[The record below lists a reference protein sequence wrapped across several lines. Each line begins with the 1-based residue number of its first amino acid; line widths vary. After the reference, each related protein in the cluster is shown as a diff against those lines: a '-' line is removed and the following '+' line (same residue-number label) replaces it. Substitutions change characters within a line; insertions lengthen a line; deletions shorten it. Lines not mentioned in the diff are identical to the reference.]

1 MDNVDFHGDYSKFEC
16 GLSFTVEP
24 RHRGVW
30 ICELEKYHVGFDKR
44 CEIVEIE
51 LDRPCLWQIWGG
63 EVWPDNPVSLVS
75 QVTYCGIEKL

>member
-51 LDRPCLWQIWGG
+51 LD
-63 EVWPDNPVSLVS
+63 
-75 QVTYCGIEKL
+75 